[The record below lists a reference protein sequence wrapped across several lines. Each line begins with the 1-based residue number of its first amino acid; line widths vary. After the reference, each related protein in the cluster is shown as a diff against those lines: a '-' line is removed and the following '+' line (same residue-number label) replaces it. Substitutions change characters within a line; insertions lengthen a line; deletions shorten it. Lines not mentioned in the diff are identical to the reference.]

1 MKRKKTMDSRTA
13 RRRNRTSG
21 PVGRFAVLAAGLFIY
36 TAHAAGG
43 APASAMQIL
52 AATDHAELT
61 AEISGTA
68 VNRIALIDDRIA
80 WVIRAPGGY
89 AAEHDPANG
98 DLYLRPLAAHG
109 GGDIPGEPVTL
120 FLGTEKGFTYRLALT
135 VSDRDSAQILI
146 RDPDA
151 AASVETGGA
160 KASDP
165 RVSALVRL
173 IRAVARREPPPG
185 YAIEAG
191 DGDGGGIAQ
200 FIEIWRGP
208 RFMAGVLETAPHG
221 PADAPTL
228 AALYG
233 PDIAAAWLSAP
244 GTGPTG
250 GRLAVVVHDVRG
262 AGARR

>member
-1 MKRKKTMDSRTA
+1 MKRKKTTDTRTA
-13 RRRNRTSG
+13 RRRNRAPG
-21 PVGRFAVLAAGLFIY
+21 PIGRFAVLSAALIIY
-36 TAHAAGG
+36 MAYAAGG
-43 APASAMQIL
+43 APAAAMQIL

-68 VNRIALIDDRIA
+68 VNRIALIRDRIA
-80 WVIRAPGGY
+80 RVIRGPSGF

-109 GGDIPGEPVTL
+109 GGAMPGEPVTL

-135 VSDRDSAQILI
+135 VTMRDSAQILI

-151 AASVETGGA
+151 AAPVENGGA

-165 RVSALVRL
+165 CVGALVRL

-191 DGDGGGIAQ
+191 DGHRAEFTKTTGTIET
-200 FIEIWRGP
+200 IEIWRGP
-208 RFMAGVLETAPHG
+208 RFMARVLETAPHG
-221 PADAPTL
+221 PADAP
-228 AALYG
+228 ASCRALR
-233 PDIAAAWLSAP
+233 
-244 GTGPTG
+244 TGHRR
-250 GRLAVVVHDVRG
+250 RLAVG
-262 AGARR
+262 AGDRAKGRAARGGRP